1 MNKTEQLEY
10 GIQYEVIKLNEKS
23 YILFPLT
30 IIEGYSVGDIFY
42 SDTIQKVLYD
52 KSSLAESTLIDSIIN
67 VEKLKETYDFDDLDF
82 LKDYYLTEEK
92 DYIILVELTDKKI
105 IKRKINVA
113 KLTKKENSEIY
124 ERKNNEPVITLN
136 NDALDDILSSD
147 TIFEIKD
154 KVARYKKLLNS
165 FEEKEKKEGI
175 TSITVT
181 NGHVSEVNVNK
192 KVSTYT
198 KDNNSKAL
206 TSPNTPNDI
215 NNFSVRGLE
224 QYLKERVFGHDEQ
237 IRSIATK
244 LIMNYRS
251 SLEYGTESILLVGPT
266 GTGKTVTI
274 LSAAEYFNLPFVQV
288 NTANLVPQGI
298 KGPSLED
305 YLYSLIVNSQYDIN
319 RAQRGFIF
327 LDEFDKIGKDALDM
341 KETVKQIF
349 LKFIEGDTFMIDKPS
364 DDYNFNTKM
373 LNKTFAGAFQELF
386 ETKKTIGF
394 GGSQE
399 ETIFN
404 PSQITNG
411 DYFSKELV
419 TRIEH
424 VFAYNPLSREDQKRA
439 ILESKLSKLQLKK
452 KRYEEEFGVELIAL
466 DSYIE
471 AILDQLSS
479 EEKSMRDLNNLI
491 LKTLREVE
499 YELLNNEGKVQKL
512 ILSSDTVENPQKFI
526 LQ

>member
-92 DYIILVELTDKKI
+92 DYIILVELTDNKI
-105 IKRKINVA
+105 IKRKINVS

-136 NDALDDILSSD
+136 NDALDDILDSD

-364 DDYNFNTKM
+364 DDYNFNT
-373 LNKTFAGAFQELF
+373 LF
-386 ETKKTIGF
+386 
-394 GGSQE
+394 
-399 ETIFN
+399 
-404 PSQITNG
+404 
-411 DYFSKELV
+411 D
-419 TRIEH
+419 
-424 VFAYNPLSREDQKRA
+424 
-439 ILESKLSKLQLKK
+439 
-452 KRYEEEFGVELIAL
+452 EEFVRHSGGIYNAAL
-466 DSYIE
+466 DYGY
-471 AILDQLSS
+471 AI
-479 EEKSMRDLNNLI
+479 I
-491 LKTLREVE
+491 LAVFNREVVAQGRVTQ
-499 YELLNNEGKVQKL
+499 LGIWHDNVFNQFN
-512 ILSSDTVENPQKFI
+512 LSSDLMEPFRPLIDKFVIAMDFSNSDTELNPEHKHQLLKI
-526 LQ
+526 LEYEVRFDEKNYKLTNAISTYTKRVLDALDDDTLVDIQGLKYG